1 MRNNLCRTAMQN
13 ILFCIFHIFGMKLHR
28 FLGKTL
34 ASCSSVDKNELNQFG
49 RPAALIQ

>member
-1 MRNNLCRTAMQN
+1 MQN
-13 ILFCIFHIFGMKLHR
+13 CNAKYSVLYFSYIWDEIAQVSW
-28 FLGKTL
+28 KTL